1 MSFNID
7 ENKKK
12 ALNAAM
18 KEIDKMYGVGTVMM
32 MGDGTKHAVQHI
44 PTGCL
49 SLDKALGIG
58 GYPKGRIVEL
68 FGPESSGKTTVALH
82 AIASCQNEGG
92 VAAFIDAEHAL
103 DPVYAQKIGVD
114 TEHMIISQPDCGE
127 QAIDVA
133 EKLIKSG
140 AIDIIV
146 IDSVAALIPRSELE
160 GDMDTASV
168 GVQARLMSKAMRKLA
183 GAVNNSKCI
192 LIFINQIREKVG
204 VMYGCLHGDTLVN
217 FVDGRSIPIRDVVK
231 KQIKGNVWSYNESLK
246 QFESKTIIDW
256 HDNGKINTN
265 TDYIHFETVGIEHSG
280 GRFGFTVTPN
290 HKVMTKEGWKE
301 AKDIRLTDKI
311 LSKYHS
317 VINGSVADF
326 IWGTSI
332 GDTTIRVRKTNT
344 ACISFQD
351 AQNPDYVQWK
361 LNKLT
366 PFLNF
371 KSNGNRYDSDYC
383 FELKL
388 IKEELEQR
396 NPLSMLT
403 NHYSDM
409 GLALWF
415 MDDAHLDL
423 NGRERVTLSVKRFKN
438 NEKILNSI
446 ADALERVGVPCSS
459 IVYSSGS
466 FVCTKNNLYNLM
478 DKIHTYV
485 PECMQYKLLPVY
497 RGKYNDFTLFN
508 SPCVKEYF
516 VPITMI
522 RYASD
527 RQMRQKTKYD
537 ITIED
542 NHNYLVGGTTNGII
556 VHNSPETTTGGRA
569 LKFFASVRIDIRPV
583 GGDKGKVKDGSE
595 VIGNTVHAKIVK
607 NKVAPPFKE
616 AYFDIIYGKG
626 ISCDAQILSFAV
638 DMGIIQK
645 SGSWF
650 TYGEDRFHGMS
661 EVRDK
666 FENNPNFRSEIIEL
680 VNNSDFGN
688 DDLDMNDLDDIDLD
702 EV

>member
-204 VMYGCLHGDTLVN
+204 VMYGN
-217 FVDGRSIPIRDVVK
+217 
-231 KQIKGNVWSYNESLK
+231 
-246 QFESKTIIDW
+246 
-256 HDNGKINTN
+256 
-265 TDYIHFETVGIEHSG
+265 
-280 GRFGFTVTPN
+280 
-290 HKVMTKEGWKE
+290 
-301 AKDIRLTDKI
+301 
-311 LSKYHS
+311 
-317 VINGSVADF
+317 
-326 IWGTSI
+326 
-332 GDTTIRVRKTNT
+332 
-344 ACISFQD
+344 
-351 AQNPDYVQWK
+351 
-361 LNKLT
+361 
-366 PFLNF
+366 
-371 KSNGNRYDSDYC
+371 
-383 FELKL
+383 
-388 IKEELEQR
+388 
-396 NPLSMLT
+396 
-403 NHYSDM
+403 
-409 GLALWF
+409 
-415 MDDAHLDL
+415 
-423 NGRERVTLSVKRFKN
+423 
-438 NEKILNSI
+438 
-446 ADALERVGVPCSS
+446 
-459 IVYSSGS
+459 
-466 FVCTKNNLYNLM
+466 
-478 DKIHTYV
+478 
-485 PECMQYKLLPVY
+485 
-497 RGKYNDFTLFN
+497 
-508 SPCVKEYF
+508 
-516 VPITMI
+516 
-522 RYASD
+522 
-527 RQMRQKTKYD
+527 
-537 ITIED
+537 
-542 NHNYLVGGTTNGII
+542 
-556 VHNSPETTTGGRA
+556 PETTTGGRA

-650 TYGEDRFHGMS
+650 TYGDDRFHGMS

-666 FENNPNFRSEIIEL
+666 FENDPNFRSEIIEL